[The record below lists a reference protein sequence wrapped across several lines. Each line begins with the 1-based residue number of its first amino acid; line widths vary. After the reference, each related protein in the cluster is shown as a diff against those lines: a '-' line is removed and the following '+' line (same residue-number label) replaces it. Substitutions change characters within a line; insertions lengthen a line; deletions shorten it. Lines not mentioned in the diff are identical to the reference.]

1 MEKNSR
7 LYRSEFPRLIT
18 RNVMIKYLSVV
29 HYYAH
34 NTFHPLYYRYMDL
47 IKSNNNVIEAQKND
61 FELLIKSFEKR
72 RRFNKKYPIY
82 LDSNYKILE
91 GNHRVACCL
100 YFDIPFLYYKIV
112 DRYEYNVNY
121 YKIDHMDAQL
131 NHILDAGELLEIE
144 KTKEEVLYSIGQY
157 NHQLG

>member
-1 MEKNSR
+1 MEENSR

-18 RNVMIKYLSVV
+18 RNVMIKYLNIA

-82 LDSNYKILE
+82 VDNNYKILE
-91 GNHRVACCL
+91 GGQRVACSL
-100 YFDIPFLYYKIV
+100 YFNIPFLYYKIV
-112 DRYEYNVNY
+112 DPYAYDY
-121 YKIDHMDAQL
+121 YKIDNLNTQL
-131 NHILDAGELLEIE
+131 NHVLDAGELLEIE
-144 KTKEEVLYSIGQY
+144 KTKEEILYGIAWY
-157 NHQLG
+157 NTQLG